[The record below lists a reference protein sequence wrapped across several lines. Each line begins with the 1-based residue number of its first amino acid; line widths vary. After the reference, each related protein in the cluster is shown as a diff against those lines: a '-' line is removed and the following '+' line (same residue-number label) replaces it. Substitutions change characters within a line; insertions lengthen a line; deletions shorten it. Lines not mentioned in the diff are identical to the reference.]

1 MQRIVVT
8 NAKGG
13 CGKSTLAI
21 NLAAALARRESVSL
35 FDYDPQGSSM
45 QWLKLRGVRT
55 PEIHGVAAHRKALN
69 GVTRTFQLRIPQD
82 TGYVITD
89 TPAGMHGQE
98 LAQLVQQADVL
109 LIPVLP
115 SPIDIHAAT
124 HFVRDLLLV
133 GKARSYNVRIGVV
146 ANRVRQNTVMYRALR
161 QFLRS
166 LNITFVTSLR
176 DTQNYAKAAQQ
187 GLGIHELKSSTV
199 ERDLDQWLALLRW
212 LGAEPTQL
220 DMLAEASELLE
231 LNRSALPN

>member
-45 QWLKLRGVRT
+45 QWLKLRGERT

-69 GVTRTFQLRIPQD
+69 GVTHTFQLRTPQD

-220 DMLAEASELLE
+220 DMLAETSELLE